1 MESVRRRRRHVVDDT
16 AAEAPPVART
26 ARWDQRAGA
35 HLMVVRSA
43 IKRSAYYD
51 SVTLMQAQQALRALP
66 GVDDAGVVMGTE
78 ANVELLRQAGL
89 VVDDAA
95 ARADDLIVAVRAD
108 TEAHARGA
116 LDALDEILTRRPAA
130 TSSDAAYRPRT
141 VAAAARMLS
150 GANLALVSVP
160 GRFAAAA
167 GRDALRAGLHV
178 MLFSD
183 NVPLDDEIRLKRDAA
198 RAGCL
203 VMGPDCGTV
212 LVGGAALGFANRVR
226 RGPVGIVSASGTG
239 LQEVATIAHRR
250 GGGVSHALG
259 TGGRDLSAPV
269 GAVTTRRALAMLG
282 RDPATAVVVLVSKPP
297 DPGVAD
303 RLLEDAA
310 GIGKP
315 VVVAF
320 VGVPPRSAARGLY
333 WAVTL
338 EDAAVLAARLAGGA
352 PRDPNDEG
360 AAWRPTVERRAE
372 VEIDRLAPSQRYLRG
387 LYSGGTLCAECV
399 AVLQG
404 ALRPLFAN
412 VPVGAARHI
421 DGVGPSRGHTV
432 LDLGDDLFTVGR
444 LHPMLD
450 PTLRAQRIAQEAAD
464 PETAVIL
471 LDVVLGEGVHTDPAG
486 ALVPA
491 ITAARAGAADAG
503 RHLVFVAS
511 VCGTDED
518 PQSRAEQVRRLGAA
532 GVLVEDSNVRAVAL
546 AGMIAGRD
554 PALALPPLR
563 SDAGV
568 GDAADGDDGPV
579 VPEPHGADG
588 RDPYPEDALLAGPP
602 RVVNV
607 GLEIFAESLRA
618 QGVEVVDLDWRPPA
632 GGDRDM
638 IALLERL
645 E

>member
-1 MESVRRRRRHVVDDT
+1 M
-16 AAEAPPVART
+16 AR
-26 ARWDQRAGA
+26 DVRAGS

-43 IKRSAYYD
+43 VKRSAYYD

-66 GVDDAGVVMGTE
+66 GVEEAGVVMGTE
-78 ANVELLRQAGL
+78 ANVALLRQAGL
-89 VVDDAA
+89 VIEDASA
-95 ARADDLIVAVRAD
+95 KADDLIVAVRAD

-116 LDALDEILTRRPAA
+116 LDALDGILSRRPAA
-130 TSSDAAYRPRT
+130 TPPDAAYRPRT

-150 GANLALVSVP
+150 GANVALVSVP

-167 GRDALRAGLHV
+167 AREALRAGLHV

-183 NVPLDDEIRLKRDAA
+183 NVPLDEEIRLKRDAA
-198 RAGCL
+198 RGGRL
-203 VMGPDCGTV
+203 VMGPDCGTA
-212 LVGGAALGFANRVR
+212 LIGGAALGFANRVR

-239 LQEVATIAHRR
+239 LQEVATITHRR

-259 TGGRDLSAPV
+259 TGGRDLAAAV
-269 GAVTTRRALAMLG
+269 GAATTRRALVVLG
-282 RDPATAVVVLVSKPP
+282 RDPATAVIVLVSKPP
-297 DPGVAD
+297 DPEVAD
-303 RLLEDAA
+303 RVLEDAA

-320 VGVPPRSAARGLY
+320 VGASPQSSAGGLY
-333 WAVTL
+333 WAATL
-338 EDAAVLAARLAGGA
+338 EDAAMLAARLAGGA

-360 AAWRPTVERRAE
+360 AAWRPAVERRAAA
-372 VEIDRLAPSQRYLRG
+372 EIDRLAPSQQYLRG

-404 ALRPLFAN
+404 ALRPLFTNA
-412 VPVGAARHI
+412 PVGAARHI
-421 DGVGPSRGHTV
+421 DGVGPSRAHTV

-471 LDVVLGEGVHTDPAG
+471 LDVVLGEGVHADPAG
-486 ALVPA
+486 ALAPA
-491 ITAARAGAADAG
+491 IAAARAGAAGAG
-503 RHLVFVAS
+503 RHLAVVAS

-518 PQSRAEQVRRLGAA
+518 PQSRVEQVRRLAAA

-554 PALALPPLR
+554 PALPLPPLR
-563 SDAGV
+563 SDAAV
-568 GDAADGDDGPV
+568 RDDADGESGPAV
-579 VPEPHGADG
+579 AEPHGTDG
-588 RDPYPEDALLAGPP
+588 RDPHPEDALLAGPP

-607 GLEIFAESLRA
+607 GLEIFAKSLRA
-618 QGVEVVDLDWRPPA
+618 QGVAVLELDWRPPA